1 MNLWMNDSKYN
12 IIINKK
18 LLLQIFIFPHKF
30 TFFFVKE
37 KLHISV
43 FDNFFSNND
52 EYIYITIFRIILFMK
67 L

>member
-18 LLLQIFIFPHKF
+18 LLLQIFIFFHNLL
-30 TFFFVKE
+30 FFFVKE

-52 EYIYITIFRIILFMK
+52 EYIYI
-67 L
+67 